1 MKDKLKPIITM
12 KPFKALPLVF
22 FFLATIA
29 SADAIVFITDQVD
42 IPIRSD
48 KAFGDNII
56 RSLPSGT
63 ELSILQITDDNAW
76 AQIKY
81 EDTVGWIIASYLSK
95 EPPAR
100 EELKKLK
107 RTYNANKLLISKFQT
122 EKDELEK
129 QLVSLKQENTDLV
142 IQNSKSQAEKA
153 HIEQIYQDALKL
165 EHENERLIQETLQLK
180 TELQLAE
187 NNTQIEKDTSQRN
200 WFIVG
205 ALVLFFGMLIG
216 YLVPGLVKRR
226 RN

>member
-1 MKDKLKPIITM
+1 MKQY
-12 KPFKALPLVF
+12 KAFPLF
-22 FFLATIA
+22 LFFLATMA
-29 SADAIVFITDQVD
+29 SADAIVYITDQVD

-48 KAFGDNII
+48 KAFGNNII

-95 EPPAR
+95 DPPAR

-107 RTYNANKLLISKFQT
+107 RTYNANKLIISKFQV
-122 EKDELEK
+122 EKEEFEK
-129 QLVSLKQENTDLV
+129 QIISLKQENADLV
-142 IQNSKSQAEKA
+142 VQSSKSRAEKA

-187 NNTQIEKDTSQRN
+187 NNTKIEKDTSQRN

-205 ALVLFFGMLIG
+205 ALVLFFGIVIG
-216 YLVPGLVKRR
+216 FVVPGLVKRR
-226 RN
+226 RY

>member
-1 MKDKLKPIITM
+1 MKQY
-12 KPFKALPLVF
+12 KAFPLF
-22 FFLATIA
+22 LFFLATMA
-29 SADAIVFITDQVD
+29 SADAIVYITDQVD

-48 KAFGDNII
+48 KAFGNNII

-81 EDTVGWIIASYLSK
+81 DDTVGWIIASYLSK
-95 EPPAR
+95 NPSAR

-107 RTYNANKLLISKFQT
+107 RTYNANKLLISKYHG
-122 EKDELEK
+122 EKEVLEK
-129 QLVSLKQENTDLV
+129 QLVSLKQENSDLV
-142 IQNSKSQAEKA
+142 IQSSKSQAEKE

-165 EHENERLIQETLQLK
+165 EHENERLIQEKLQLK

-205 ALVLFFGMLIG
+205 ALVLFFGMLVG
-216 YLVPGLVKRR
+216 YIAPVLLKRR
-226 RN
+226 RY

>member
-1 MKDKLKPIITM
+1 MKSYKI
-12 KPFKALPLVF
+12 LPLACLVI
-22 FFLATIA
+22 ATLV
-29 SADAIVFITDQVD
+29 SADAIVYITDQVD

-95 EPPAR
+95 DPPAR

-107 RTYNANKLLISKFQT
+107 RTHNTSKLLISKFQG
-122 EKDELEK
+122 EKEELEK
-129 QLVSLKQENTDLV
+129 QLVSLKQENTNLV
-142 IQNSKSQAEKA
+142 VQSAKSQTEKA

-165 EHENERLIQETLQLK
+165 EHKNEKLIQETLQLK
-180 TELQLAE
+180 TELLLAE

-205 ALVLFFGMLIG
+205 ALVLFFGIVIG
-216 YLVPGLVKRR
+216 YVVPGLVKRR
-226 RN
+226 RY